1 MNQNEKISFL
11 GELGLIDLIDKIIF
25 SKTGKRLRRDD
36 SFFFNYKYKKEGNC
50 LVLNSDMF
58 NATTDAPKQMDF
70 YQMGLKSV
78 LMNLSDLVVKG
89 VKPEGIIVSLGLPN
103 DLLTVNFKRLIE
115 GIVDFSN
122 KWDLNYLGGDLN
134 TSKEI
139 IINPT
144 VFGFKNPKE
153 IIYRKGI
160 NPGDVLAINNKFGLT
175 GVGFDILLHRDVNIK
190 EYYKYRVA
198 INSVLEPNDLGKES
212 YILADNKIA
221 TASIDSSDGLS
232 KTLKDLTLSNP
243 NLGFEIDFNDNLIH
257 EMATEYSKEFSIPLE
272 KLVFEGGE
280 EFIHL
285 FAIDPDDFV
294 KAQRL
299 VKSKGGKLFMVGK
312 AISDKKIYFLKK
324 SKRFMLKNQ
333 GYEHFK

>member
-1 MNQNEKISFL
+1 MKKNENISFY
-11 GELGLIDLIDKIIF
+11 GESGLIELIDRVIY

-36 SFFFNYKYKKEGNC
+36 SFFFKYRYQKEGKC

-78 LMNLSDLVVKG
+78 LMNLSDLIVKG

-103 DLLTVNFKRLIE
+103 DLPVVNFKRLIE
-115 GIVDFSN
+115 GIVDYSN
-122 KWDLNYLGGDLN
+122 KWNLNYLGGDLN

-144 VFGFKNPKE
+144 VFGFKNLKE

-160 NPGDVLAINNKFGLT
+160 NPGDIIAINNKFGLT

-190 EYYKYRVA
+190 DCSKYRMA
-198 INSVLEPNDLGKES
+198 INSVLEPKDLGKEA
-212 YILADNKIA
+212 YILADNKLA

-232 KTLKDLTLSNP
+232 KTLKDLALSNP
-243 NLGFEIDFNDNLIH
+243 NLGFEIDFNENLIH
-257 EMATEYSKEFSIPLE
+257 KKAREYSKEFSISLE
-272 KLVFEGGE
+272 KLIFEGGE

-285 FAIDPDDFV
+285 FAIGPDDFD
-294 KAQRL
+294 KAQKL
-299 VKSKGGKLFMVGK
+299 VISKGGRLFKVGK
-312 AISDKKIYFLKK
+312 AISDEKIYFLKK
-324 SKRFMLKNQ
+324 GKRFDLKSQ